1 MEILFFHNLSRV
13 ANFFLYYFQLDVE
26 VTLRIWIIT
35 RISNIHKMTNLQNML
50 CDRQQTTNSLK
61 NFILMNFEEQILS
74 DCYYESMHVS
84 YLQKNDYIYD
94 IYLNI

>member
-1 MEILFFHNLSRV
+1 M
-13 ANFFLYYFQLDVE
+13 
-26 VTLRIWIIT
+26 
-35 RISNIHKMTNLQNML
+35 KNLQNML

-61 NFILMNFEEQILS
+61 IFILINFEEQILS
-74 DCYYESMHVS
+74 DCYYGRVSMHVS